1 VRKAVAAV
9 AVLVVLGALGAGF
22 YLVGPPA
29 DARARRLDGRRE
41 HDLRQLRLAIDL
53 YWTRH
58 NILPASLDDLAREA
72 GTGIYS
78 RDPETGEPY
87 AYSVKPADTYEV
99 CAAFTRDSEARGD
112 FWSHGAGKQ
121 CFRIIARAIRP

>member
-1 VRKAVAAV
+1 MRKAVVAV
-9 AVLVVLGALGAGF
+9 AVLVVLGAMAGGF

-29 DARARRLDGRRE
+29 DARARRIDARRE

-58 NILPASLDDLAREA
+58 NRLPASLDELATEA
-72 GTGIYS
+72 GTTIYS
-78 RDPETGEPY
+78 RDPESGEPY
-87 AYSVKPADTYEV
+87 DYSVKPADRYEV
-99 CAAFTRDSEARGD
+99 CAAFTRDSEARGE
-112 FWSHGAGKQ
+112 FWSHGAGRQ